1 MNENRGRFKPTEPE
15 FASDQSQAERVARQR
30 RLREVITVRPES
42 FTGARVVIPNEI
54 SEVVG
59 DKLTPAALIVLWI
72 NPSPFLWRDRNDPE
86 QEDVMA
92 LSPMSMW
99 RDPIYRPMIGDYFK
113 VIVDELDELP
123 KKSTRRTLVKPRM

>member
-1 MNENRGRFKPTEPE
+1 MTELRRRFKPAGPE
-15 FASDQSQAERVARQR
+15 FASGQSQAERVARQK
-30 RLREVITVRPES
+30 RLREVITVRPELC
-42 FTGARVVIPNEI
+42 TGARVVIPNEI

-86 QEDVMA
+86 QGEVMA

-99 RDPIYRPMIGDYFK
+99 RDPIYRPVIVDYFK

-123 KKSTRRTLVKPRM
+123 KKPKSKLRTRFRT